1 MMPTRRQREITR
13 RTRLKARHQR
23 LVERDMVKALR
34 ALAFAVA
41 DNPRALKSIAR
52 AHERD
57 IAAALRR
64 RLAAIAFQFGNDQ
77 IIMINRPKAARQL
90 LEGKDVQGAFDG
102 VIAQWLRRHAA
113 AAAKSIVDTF
123 RKTLAGII
131 ADAFNDGVN
140 ERETGRRIRTRA
152 PEISRTA
159 AERIARTETHT
170 ASERGSYDAA
180 KASGL
185 DMVKEWASAE
195 DQRTRQSHA
204 EADGQIKEMDQ
215 PFEVGSEALQ
225 FPGDPSAHIREIV
238 NCRCVG
244 LYHPRIDGEIIR

>member
-1 MMPTRRQREITR
+1 MMTRRQREINR

-23 LVERDMVKALR
+23 LIARDMAKVLKTF
-34 ALAFAVA
+34 AFAVA

-52 AHERD
+52 AYQKD

-64 RLAAIAFQFGNDQ
+64 RMAATAFQFGNDQ
-77 IIMINRPKAARQL
+77 IALINRPKAARQL
-90 LEGKDVQGAFDG
+90 LEGKDVQGLFDG
-102 VIAQWLRRHAA
+102 AIARWLRQHAA
-113 AAAKSIVDTF
+113 EAAKSIVETF
-123 RKTLAGII
+123 RNQLAGII

-140 ERETGRRIRTRA
+140 ERETGRRIRARA
-152 PEISRTA
+152 PDLSRSS

-195 DQRTRQSHA
+195 DQRTRESHA
-204 EADGQIKEMDQ
+204 QADGQIKEMDQ
-215 PFEVGSEALQ
+215 PFEVGGEAMQ

-244 LYHPRIDGEIIR
+244 LYHPQIDGEILR